1 MAPTYQKNEHGGNM
15 SIPEPSFI
23 YIGPHCMPLQGSLD
37 LPTNEQEAKKA
48 EKAAKVKQVSTSFRI
63 SARKLFL
70 TYSQVPQ
77 AMTHQEVL
85 ESLKK
90 VVDFGDYAIGR
101 EKHAISQAVSQ
112 TEGQDQYHYHVL
124 LTARTKFNIKT
135 PTLLDLRYKE
145 ITLHGKYEAV
155 KSFKKGVEYV
165 CKDKNYQTNI

>member
-1 MAPTYQKNEHGGNM
+1 
-15 SIPEPSFI
+15 
-23 YIGPHCMPLQGSLD
+23 MPLQGSLD
-37 LPTNEQEAKKA
+37 LPTNEQEAK
-48 EKAAKVKQVSTSFRI
+48 KAAKVKQVSTSFRI

-101 EKHAISQAVSQ
+101 EKHAISQ

-124 LTARTKFNIKT
+124 LTARTKFNIKN

>member
-1 MAPTYQKNEHGGNM
+1 M

-37 LPTNEQEAKKA
+37 LPTNEQEAK
-48 EKAAKVKQVSTSFRI
+48 KAAKVKQVSTSFRI

-101 EKHAISQAVSQ
+101 EKHAISQ

-124 LTARTKFNIKT
+124 LTARTKFNIKN